1 MILQFSPAVSE
12 DAARILQ
19 LNRQLIDRYED
30 VGSIDYPRVLNW
42 VEQNIRG
49 NLPHFRRIFWDG
61 QLAGYYCLTESQEG
75 AELDSFFILP
85 QYRCRGIGTE
95 VLRHIIDTCN
105 CSIFLYVFRRN
116 SGAIALYRRMGF
128 TVTQEVGT
136 TRYIMT
142 YQKQD
147 C

>member
-1 MILQFSPAVSE
+1 MSLRFSPAVAE
-12 DAARILQ
+12 DAEIILE
-19 LNRQLIDRYED
+19 LNRQLIHRYED
-30 VGSIDYPRVLNW
+30 LEAIDYRSVMNW
-42 VEQNIRG
+42 VAQNIRD
-49 NLPHFRRIFWDG
+49 NLPCFRRIFWED
-61 QLAGYYCLTESQEG
+61 QLAGYYCLTETKEG

-128 TVTQEVGT
+128 TVTQEVGK